1 MIAAGSAVY
10 SFGAWR
16 RQLIGSKKA
25 EAAEKLLACCY
36 EARDTIDVARS
47 PISFD
52 NEGKARPYS
61 VGETEAQGR
70 LFDRYWTPAER
81 LTNKTEFF
89 AKFAAAQYLARAYL
103 GDTVTIPVTTIIE
116 KKNQIL
122 WAARMLVLQS
132 EQQLLI
138 GADELSAQRQKW
150 QRIIWSRGN
159 EEDELKNDVEAA
171 VREIEAICR
180 PALEHRSP
188 LGLTWQRIYRLIKRD
203 RR

>member
-1 MIAAGSAVY
+1 MRDYGHGPDDRTGDKLMGLCRNDRTEAARRTCRCSLQSRMTRLSRRRRHNFRKNAVRDAENFRLTPMPQISGWATWLQAISVMIAAGSAVY

-89 AKFAAAQYLARAYL
+89 AKFAAAQYLARA
-103 GDTVTIPVTTIIE
+103 
-116 KKNQIL
+116 
-122 WAARMLVLQS
+122 
-132 EQQLLI
+132 
-138 GADELSAQRQKW
+138 
-150 QRIIWSRGN
+150 
-159 EEDELKNDVEAA
+159 
-171 VREIEAICR
+171 
-180 PALEHRSP
+180 
-188 LGLTWQRIYRLIKRD
+188 
-203 RR
+203 